1 MEENKIIEQFKEKF
15 GIDLNV
21 YTSDNELDQDHVT
34 RVYKRQ
40 QYLLETYCKSFNYNF
55 NYDKLSNAKKEMFN
69 DLVLEQIYYV
79 LNNFDFSTLAG
90 FDFGSNSSLP
100 LAELR
105 ERYVSPIVKEQLKN
119 SGFVY
124 RGLW

>member
-21 YTSDNELDQDHVT
+21 YASSNGLDQDHVT

-40 QYLLETYCKSFNYNF
+40 KYLLETYCKSFNYKFDYN
-55 NYDKLSNAKKEMFN
+55 KLSLPKQEMFN

-90 FDFGSNSSLP
+90 YDFGNNSATP
-100 LAELR
+100 QEEIIKR
-105 ERYVSPIVKEQLKN
+105 VVSPIVKEQLKS
-119 SGFVY
+119 SGFAY

>member
-1 MEENKIIEQFKEKF
+1 MEENLIIEQFKEKF

-21 YTSDNELDQDHVT
+21 YTSDNGLDQDHVT

-40 QYLLETYCKSFNYNF
+40 KYLLETYCKSFNYNF

-90 FDFGSNSSLP
+90 YDFGNNSATP
-100 LAELR
+100 QEELIKR
-105 ERYVSPIVKEQLKN
+105 VVSPIVKEQLKS

>member
-15 GIDLNV
+15 GIDLNT
-21 YTSDNELDQDHVT
+21 YASDNGLDQDHVK

-40 QYLLETYCKSFNYNF
+40 KYLLETYCKSFNYNF
-55 NYDKLSNAKKEMFN
+55 NYEKLSNTKKEMFN

-90 FDFGSNSSLP
+90 YDFGNNSATP
-100 LAELR
+100 QEEIIKR
-105 ERYVSPIVKEQLKN
+105 VVSPIVKEQLKS
-119 SGFVY
+119 SGFAY

>member
-1 MEENKIIEQFKEKF
+1 MEENLIIEQFKEKF

-21 YTSDNELDQDHVT
+21 YTADNELDQDHVT

-40 QYLLETYCKSFNYNF
+40 KYLLETYCKSFNYNF

-119 SGFVY
+119 SGFAY